1 MELKKKIRLGVMF
14 GGRSGE
20 HEVSLASARSILEVI
35 DYERYSVTQ
44 IGITQDGI
52 WLSKKDNSSTSV
64 IDSFLQKSYDGL
76 EEVFM
81 LPSPA
86 YRGILYRKS
95 AKSLSVLEQE
105 VFVELDAIFP
115 VLHGTFGEDGTLQGL
130 FELNDIA
137 YVGAGVVSSAVGMD
151 KAIFKSLMQAY
162 HLPTVE
168 WLCVFKSEIEQ
179 NAKKVSLNVMADLPY
194 FPLFVKPAN
203 LGSSVGIS
211 KCSCQ
216 DDLIKGLLFAAT
228 YDRKVIVERGVN
240 AREIEISVLGNEQP
254 LVSEP
259 GEVIPSREFYSYEA
273 KYIDNRSELLI
284 PAPLSDEQKKKVQ
297 ELALRAYQ
305 AVDCSGMARVDFL
318 MDKDT
323 EELYISEINTI
334 PGFTQISMYPKLWQ
348 RSGISYSTLVDRLIE
363 LAFQRREE
371 KEQIKYR
378 RDE

>member
-1 MELKKKIRLGVMF
+1 MKEKIRLGILF

-20 HEVSLASARSILEVI
+20 HEVSLASARSILDVI

-52 WLSKKDNSSTSV
+52 WLSKEDNSSISV
-64 IDSFLQKSYDGL
+64 IDSFLKKSYDGL
-76 EEVFM
+76 EEVVM

-86 YRGILYRKS
+86 YQGKLYRKTTN
-95 AKSLSVLEQE
+95 SLSIMEQE
-105 VFVELDAIFP
+105 LFTELDVIFP

-130 FELNDIA
+130 FELNGIA

-151 KAIFKSLMQAY
+151 KAIFKSLMRAY
-162 HLPTVE
+162 DLPTVE

-179 NAKKVSLNVMADLPY
+179 NPKKVSLDVMQNLPY

-203 LGSSVGIS
+203 LGSSVGIT
-211 KCSCQ
+211 KCNCQ
-216 DDLIKGLLFAAT
+216 DDLIKGLLLAAK
-228 YDRKVIVERGVN
+228 YDRKVVIERGVN

-254 LVSEP
+254 IVSEP
-259 GEVIPSREFYSYEA
+259 GEIVPSREFYSYEA

-284 PAPLSDEQKKKVQ
+284 PAPLSEEQRKKVQ
-297 ELALRAYQ
+297 GLALRAYQ

-323 EELYISEINTI
+323 EELFISEINTI
-334 PGFTQISMYPKLWQ
+334 PGFTQISMYPKLWEK
-348 RSGISYSTLVDRLIE
+348 SGISYSVLVDRLIE
-363 LAFQRREE
+363 LAFQRRHE
-371 KEQIKYR
+371 KERIKYKK
-378 RDE
+378 DE